1 MINMGKKKGV
11 SPTIATV
18 LLVVIVII
26 IGIVVFQW
34 FRGFI
39 KEAIEKNGEN
49 VDLTCNDV
57 SFKADYSSGILSIV
71 NLGNI
76 PIYSMSLKIIR
87 DGSYETKEVKEI
99 SEEWPEKGL
108 TTGSSFF
115 GSIAFDGATKI
126 ALTPILLGKS
136 KSGYKIKDCPEDKG
150 GEVIVQ

>member
-57 SFKADYSSGILSIV
+57 SFKADYSSAILSIL
-71 NLGNI
+71 NL
-76 PIYSMSLKIIR
+76 
-87 DGSYETKEVKEI
+87 V
-99 SEEWPEKGL
+99 
-108 TTGSSFF
+108 
-115 GSIAFDGATKI
+115 
-126 ALTPILLGKS
+126 
-136 KSGYKIKDCPEDKG
+136 
-150 GEVIVQ
+150 